1 MAAKS
6 AKARTAAR
14 KQRDKWKS
22 KRWYS
27 IRAPRNPYSFKVIGE
42 TLSENPENVVGRI
55 HEVTQNELD
64 NDFTKMHIKLKFRV
78 TEVLNQDAITEFI
91 GHEVQRDHFRRQV
104 RRNRG
109 KVDMVIDV
117 VSEDGFYVRFKL
129 VVISPKRIKSSMK
142 TVIRNIVKDRLYKV
156 ASTTTWLKLQASLLN
171 GNLENEVKDSCS
183 SIHSVRSVV
192 FHKTE
197 LRQSGVLLDEGP
209 TLDEIH
215 AQEERE
221 KAAAKEVEDSDST
234 EDVLVAAEAGEAISE
249 PAEDDESEE
258 PDSTENVDYSS
269 MTVAE
274 LKEILKEKGLPVSGK
289 KAELVDRLSE

>member
-221 KAAAKEVEDSDST
+221 RAAAKEVEDSDST

-289 KAELVDRLSE
+289 KAELVERLSE